1 MDAQVLPSLHAELE
15 TLQTVRDLL
24 QERLSLTFLTSG
36 GKSLTSFEQAEPG
49 NWIVSIQTTQM
60 HSLTFLFSSSS
71 LSAWHTAA
79 WHTTASRTT
88 PRPTPGLNAMFRSLV
103 EGTNQGIHMPLK
115 IDMHSDDT

>member
-60 HSLTFLFSSSS
+60 HSLTFLFKFFFPLRMAHRRLAHHCVSDNASAHTWTERYVS
-71 LSAWHTAA
+71 LIG
-79 WHTTASRTT
+79 R
-88 PRPTPGLNAMFRSLV
+88 GY
-103 EGTNQGIHMPLK
+103 
-115 IDMHSDDT
+115 